1 MSTFA
6 YVGRNRQGAVKKG
19 ELTAKTR
26 DEAVDQLR
34 KQQVVV
40 TSLEEK
46 SGMGGK
52 FKLSLGSGLT
62 DKDLVVFTR
71 QFGTMINAGLPLI
84 QCLDILSTQSE
95 NKVLRETVGD
105 VKNSVEAG
113 STFSDALKRH
123 PKVFD
128 DLYVNMIHAG
138 EVGGLLDTI
147 LTRLAKHIEKAMK
160 LKGQIKSAMVYP
172 TAIVGVAVIII
183 SVLMV
188 WVIPVFAQMFLEMSG
203 GKVGLPGPTQIVIN
217 VSNFFQ
223 SYWYA
228 MGGAMVAA
236 AIAIKRYYATVNGR
250 VVIDRL
256 LLKVPIVGD
265 LIRKASVAKFTRT
278 LGTLITSGVPLLEGL
293 SICAKTSGNKVIEE
307 ALMNARV
314 SISGG
319 KTISEPLA
327 KCNVFPKMVTH
338 MIAVGESTGALDAM
352 LGKIADFYEDE
363 VDQAV
368 ETLTSLLEPIMMV
381 VLGTIIGFIVIA
393 MYLPIFTMAQARGTC
408 KAAS

>member
-1 MSTFA
+1 MGTFA

-46 SGMGGK
+46 SGKGGK
-52 FKLSLGSGLT
+52 LNFSIGSGLT

-113 STFSDALKRH
+113 STFSDALKKH

-172 TAIVGVAVIII
+172 SAIVGVAVIVI

-188 WVIPVFAQMFLEMSG
+188 WVIPIFAQMFTEMSG
-203 GKVGLPGPTQIVIN
+203 GKVGLPGPTQLVIDI
-217 VSNFFQ
+217 SKFFQ
-223 SYWYA
+223 SYWYF
-228 MGGAMVAA
+228 MGGAL
-236 AIAIKRYYATVNGR
+236 IGTIYAIKRYYGTVNGR

-256 LLKVPIVGD
+256 LLKVPVVGD

-327 KCNVFPKMVTH
+327 KGNVFPKMVTH

-368 ETLTSLLEPIMMV
+368 AALTSLLEPIMMV

-393 MYLPIFTMAQARGTC
+393 MYLPIFTMAQAIQ
-408 KAAS
+408 

>member
-6 YVGRNRQGAVKKG
+6 YVGRTRQGSVKKG

-34 KQQVVV
+34 KQNVVV

-46 SGMGGK
+46 SGKGGK
-52 FKLSLGSGLT
+52 FNFSLGSGLT

-84 QCLDILSTQSE
+84 QCLDILATQSE

-105 VKNSVEAG
+105 VKISVEGG
-113 STFSDALKRH
+113 STFSDALRKH

-172 TAIVGVAVIII
+172 IAIMGVAVIVIT
-183 SVLMV
+183 VLMV
-188 WVIPVFAQMFLEMSG
+188 WVIPIFAKMFAEMSG
-203 GKVGLPGPTQIVIN
+203 GKVGLPGPTQIVID

-223 SYWYA
+223 SYIIHIVVA
-228 MGGAMVAA
+228 IAA
-236 AIAIKRYYATVNGR
+236 AIYGIKRYYKTTKGR
-250 VVIDRL
+250 IVIDRL
-256 LLKVPIVGD
+256 LLKVPVLGD
-265 LIRKASVAKFTRT
+265 IIRKASVAKFTRT

-293 SICAKTSGNKVIEE
+293 GICARTSGNKVIEE
-307 ALMNARV
+307 ALLGARI
-314 SISGG
+314 SISSG

-327 KCNVFPKMVTH
+327 KSQVFPKMVTH

-368 ETLTSLLEPIMMV
+368 AAMTSLLEPMMMV
-381 VLGTIIGFIVIA
+381 FLGTIIGFIVIA
-393 MYLPIFTMAQARGTC
+393 MYLPIFSMAGAIQ
-408 KAAS
+408 

>member
-52 FKLSLGSGLT
+52 FKFSLGSGLT

-228 MGGAMVAA
+228 MGGAMVAMVV
-236 AIAIKRYYATVNGR
+236 AIKRYYATVNGR

-393 MYLPIFTMAQARGTC
+393 MYLPIFTMASAIQ
-408 KAAS
+408 

>member
-19 ELTAKTR
+19 ELSAKTR

-46 SGMGGK
+46 SGKGK
-52 FKLSLGSGLT
+52 KFNFSLGSGLN

-128 DLYVNMIHAG
+128 ELYTNMIHAG

-172 TAIVGVAVIII
+172 SAIVGVAVIVI

-203 GKVGLPGPTQIVIN
+203 GKIGLPGPTQLVIN
-217 VSNFFQ
+217 ISNFFQ
-223 SYWYA
+223 SYWYF
-228 MGGAMVAA
+228 MGGALVGVIM
-236 AIAIKRYYATVNGR
+236 AIKRYYATVNGR

-256 LLKVPIVGD
+256 LLKIPIVGD

-381 VLGTIIGFIVIA
+381 VLGTVIGFIVIA
-393 MYLPIFTMAQARGTC
+393 MYLPIFTMAQAIQ
-408 KAAS
+408 

>member
-1 MSTFA
+1 MSTFT

-46 SGMGGK
+46 SGGGK
-52 FKLSLGSGLT
+52 LKLNLGGGLT

-172 TAIVGVAVIII
+172 TAIVGVAVVII

-188 WVIPVFAQMFLEMSG
+188 WVIPVFAQMFTEMSG

-228 MGGAMVAA
+228 MFGAVAG
-236 AIAIKRYYATVNGR
+236 AIFAIKRYYATVNGR
-250 VVIDRL
+250 VVIDKL
-256 LLKVPIVGD
+256 LLKMPIVGD

-393 MYLPIFTMAQARGTC
+393 MYLPIFTMAQAIQ
-408 KAAS
+408 

>member
-1 MSTFA
+1 MSTFT
-6 YVGRNRQGAVKKG
+6 YVGRTRQGAVKKG

-46 SGMGGK
+46 SGGGK
-52 FKLSLGSGLT
+52 FKLNIGSGLT

-188 WVIPVFAQMFLEMSG
+188 WVIPVFAQMFTEMSG

-228 MGGAMVAA
+228 MFGAVVGVI
-236 AIAIKRYYATVNGR
+236 IAIKRYYATVNGR
-250 VVIDRL
+250 VVIDKL
-256 LLKVPIVGD
+256 LLKMPIVGD

-393 MYLPIFTMAQARGTC
+393 MYLPIFTMAQAIQ
-408 KAAS
+408 

>member
-52 FKLSLGSGLT
+52 FKFSLGSGLT

-223 SYWYA
+223 SYWYP

-393 MYLPIFTMAQARGTC
+393 MYLPIFTMASAIQ
-408 KAAS
+408 

>member
-1 MSTFA
+1 MATFA
-6 YVGRNRQGAVKKG
+6 YVGRSKSGAIKKG
-19 ELTAKTR
+19 ELTAKSK

-34 KQQVVV
+34 KQHVVV

-46 SGMGGK
+46 AGKGG
-52 FKLSLGSGLT
+52 FTLSFGSGLT

-71 QFGTMINAGLPLI
+71 QFGTMINAGLPLV
-84 QCLDILSTQSE
+84 QCLEILSTQSE
-95 NKVLRETVGD
+95 NKVLRETVGE
-105 VKNSVEAG
+105 VKGQVEGG

-128 DLYVNMIHAG
+128 ELYVNMVHAG

-172 TAIVGVAVIII
+172 SAILGVAGIVIT
-183 SVLMV
+183 VLMI
-188 WVIPVFAQMFLEMSG
+188 WVIPVFEKMFKEMSG
-203 GKVGLPGPTQIVIN
+203 GKMGLPTPTQLVID
-217 VSNFFQ
+217 VSNAFQ
-223 SYWYA
+223 SYWYVLLGFVVGCA
-228 MGGAMVAA
+228 V
-236 AIAIKRYYATVNGR
+236 AIKKYYATPKGR
-250 VVIDRL
+250 MAIDKF
-256 LLKVPIVGD
+256 LLKVPIFGD

-278 LGTLITSGVPLLEGL
+278 LGTLLSSGVPLLDGL
-293 SICAKTSGNKVIEE
+293 TICAKTSGNKVIEE
-307 ALMNARV
+307 ALVNARV

-319 KTISEPLA
+319 KTIAEPLTESQ
-327 KCNVFPKMVTH
+327 VFPKMVTH

-368 ETLTSLLEPIMMV
+368 ASLTSLLEPMMMV
-381 VLGTIIGFIVIA
+381 FLGVVIGFIVIA
-393 MYLPIFTMAQARGTC
+393 MYLPIFTMASAIG
-408 KAAS
+408 

>member
-1 MSTFA
+1 M
-6 YVGRNRQGAVKKG
+6 KKG
-19 ELTAKTR
+19 ELSAKTR

-46 SGMGGK
+46 SAKSGK
-52 FKLSLGSGLT
+52 FKFSLGSGLT

-113 STFSDALKRH
+113 STFSDALKKH

-128 DLYVNMIHAG
+128 ELYVNMIHAG

-172 TAIVGVAVIII
+172 SAIVGVAVVII

-188 WVIPVFAQMFLEMSG
+188 WVIPVFAQMFKEMSG
-203 GKVGLPGPTQIVIN
+203 GRMGLPGPTQIVID

-223 SYWYA
+223 SYWYIL
-228 MGGAMVAA
+228 GGAAVGMV
-236 AIAIKRYYATVNGR
+236 IAIKRYYATVNGR

-393 MYLPIFTMAQARGTC
+393 MYLPIFTMAQAIQ
-408 KAAS
+408 

>member
-1 MSTFA
+1 MATFA
-6 YVGRNRQGAVKKG
+6 YVGRTRSGAVKKG
-19 ELTAKTR
+19 ELSAKSK

-34 KQQVVV
+34 KQSVVV

-46 SGMGGK
+46 TGLGGI
-52 FKLSLGSGLT
+52 KLSFGSGLT

-71 QFGTMINAGLPLI
+71 QFGTMINAGLPLV
-84 QCLDILSTQSE
+84 QCLEILSTQSE

-105 VKNSVEAG
+105 VRGQVESG
-113 STFSDALKRH
+113 STFSDALRKH

-128 DLYVNMIHAG
+128 DLYVNMVHAG

-160 LKGQIKSAMVYP
+160 LKGQIKSAMIYP
-172 TAIVGVAVIII
+172 SAIVGVAGIVIT
-183 SVLMV
+183 VLMIF
-188 WVIPVFAQMFLEMSG
+188 VIPIFAKMFNELSG
-203 GKVGLPGPTQIVIN
+203 GKVGLPGPTQLVID
-217 VSNFFQ
+217 VSNGFQ
-223 SYWYA
+223 SYWYV
-228 MGGAMVAA
+228 GLGAIVGVV
-236 AIAIKRYYATVNGR
+236 IGIKKYYATPKGKMA
-250 VVIDRL
+250 IDRF
-256 LLKVPIVGD
+256 LLKTPIFGD

-278 LGTLITSGVPLLEGL
+278 LGTLLSSGVPLLDGL

-307 ALMNARV
+307 ALLNARV

-319 KTISEPLA
+319 KTIADPLSA
-327 KCNVFPKMVTH
+327 SQVFPKMVTH

-368 ETLTSLLEPIMMV
+368 ASLTSLLEPMMMV
-381 VLGTIIGFIVIA
+381 FLGVVIGFIVIA
-393 MYLPIFTMAQARGTC
+393 MYLPIFTMASAIG
-408 KAAS
+408 

>member
-188 WVIPVFAQMFLEMSG
+188 WVIPVFAQMFMEMSG

-223 SYWYA
+223 SFWYA
-228 MGGAMVAA
+228 MFGALAGT
-236 AIAIKRYYATVNGR
+236 IFAIKRYYATVNGR

-256 LLKVPIVGD
+256 LLKMPVVGD

-381 VLGTIIGFIVIA
+381 ALGTIIGFIVVA
-393 MYLPIFTMAQARGTC
+393 MYLPIFTMAQAIQ
-408 KAAS
+408 